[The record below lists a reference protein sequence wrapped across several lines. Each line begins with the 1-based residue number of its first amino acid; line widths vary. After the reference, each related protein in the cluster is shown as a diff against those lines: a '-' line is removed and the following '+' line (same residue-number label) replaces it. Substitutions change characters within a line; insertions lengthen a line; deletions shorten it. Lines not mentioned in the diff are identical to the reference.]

1 MKKVVSLSLLIMRLS
16 LLVIS
21 NSFWAALLYTSC
33 VFKVLLFQSIF
44 LLLLNKIIAG
54 DQSLV
59 KKSTLFYFW
68 GPIAESRILR
78 LRLGCCCIFP
88 FFALSYG
95 CVAQWRHRRT
105 WKKMLNRLSRR
116 CFSTAAPQPWLFV
129 GLGNPGDKYRGTR
142 HNVTFKI
149 LCISRPQFQFL

>member
-21 NSFWAALLYTSC
+21 NSFWAALLHTSC

-59 KKSTLFYFW
+59 KKSTLF
-68 GPIAESRILR
+68 
-78 LRLGCCCIFP
+78 IF
-88 FFALSYG
+88 
-95 CVAQWRHRRT
+95 
-105 WKKMLNRLSRR
+105 
-116 CFSTAAPQPWLFV
+116 
-129 GLGNPGDKYRGTR
+129 GD
-142 HNVTFKI
+142 
-149 LCISRPQFQFL
+149 P